1 MSTRNG
7 LGDLLFGRTRGAIL
21 ALLYGRADQSFYTR
35 QIAREVDASVG
46 AVQRELEN
54 LSKVGLI
61 IRSSVG
67 SQVFYQANRNA
78 PIFREMQALVNKT
91 IGIFSV
97 LRSALH
103 PLAKRVLVAFV
114 YGSVARE
121 EETAQS
127 DVDLMV
133 VGKATLDE
141 ILSRLSSVEKNI
153 GRPIN
158 PTVYSV
164 EEFKSKLASGNHFL
178 TAVLKGQKE
187 FLLGDEDELRKVGGV
202 RLAKAGADHSQ
213 DLVALDLAFHTII
226 AGASRTRLL
235 QLCREPIGQLFY
247 PSFLRLVLRLNV
259 VEQLVSPTNRISR
272 RLADARRRQGTACEY
287 QARRRFSR
295 GYELANLDIAQ
306 PVTWAATWAADG

>member
-1 MSTRNG
+1 MKYVLILSTIVLGMSTLNG
-7 LGDLLFGRTRGAIL
+7 LGDLLFGRTRGAVL
-21 ALLYGRADQSFYTR
+21 ALLYGHADQSFYTR

-61 IRSSVG
+61 VRSSVG
-67 SQVFYQANRNA
+67 SQVFYQAKRDS

-91 IGIFSV
+91 IGVFSV

-121 EETAQS
+121 EEKAQS
-127 DVDLMV
+127 DVDLLV

-141 ILSRLSSVEKNI
+141 VLSRLSNVEKRI

-164 EEFKSKLASGNHFL
+164 AEFKSRLASGNHFL
-178 TAVLKGQKE
+178 AAVLKGQKV

-202 RLAKAGADHSQ
+202 RLATAGTDQ
-213 DLVALDLAFHTII
+213 
-226 AGASRTRLL
+226 SR
-235 QLCREPIGQLFY
+235 
-247 PSFLRLVLRLNV
+247 
-259 VEQLVSPTNRISR
+259 
-272 RLADARRRQGTACEY
+272 
-287 QARRRFSR
+287 
-295 GYELANLDIAQ
+295 
-306 PVTWAATWAADG
+306 

>member
-1 MSTRNG
+1 M
-7 LGDLLFGRTRGAIL
+7 

-35 QIAREVDASVG
+35 QIAREVDGSVG

-61 IRSSVG
+61 VRKSVG
-67 SQVFYQANRNA
+67 SQVFYQANRDA

-91 IGIFSV
+91 VGIFSI
-97 LRSALH
+97 LQAALH
-103 PLAKRVLVAFV
+103 PLSKRISVAFV

-141 ILSRLSSVEKNI
+141 VLSRLSPVEKSI

-164 EEFKSKLASGNHFL
+164 SEFKSKLGTENHFL
-178 TAVLKGQKE
+178 TSVLKGQKL
-187 FLLGDEDELRKVGGV
+187 FLMGDESELRKVGGA
-202 RLAKAGADHSQ
+202 RLAKAGAD
-213 DLVALDLAFHTII
+213 
-226 AGASRTRLL
+226 
-235 QLCREPIGQLFY
+235 
-247 PSFLRLVLRLNV
+247 
-259 VEQLVSPTNRISR
+259 
-272 RLADARRRQGTACEY
+272 
-287 QARRRFSR
+287 
-295 GYELANLDIAQ
+295 Q
-306 PVTWAATWAADG
+306 PQ

>member
-1 MSTRNG
+1 MSTTTG
-7 LGDLLFGRTRGAIL
+7 LADLLFGRTRGAIL
-21 ALLYGRADQSFYTR
+21 ALLYGHADQSFYTR
-35 QIAREVDASVG
+35 QIARQADASVG

-61 IRSSVG
+61 VRSSLG
-67 SQVFYQANRNA
+67 SQVFYQANREA

-97 LRSALH
+97 LQSALR

-121 EETAQS
+121 QETAQS

-133 VGKATLDE
+133 IGKATLDE
-141 ILSRLSSVEKNI
+141 VLARLTTVEKSV

-164 EEFKSKLASGNHFL
+164 AEFKSKLASENHFL
-178 TAVLKGQKE
+178 NAVLKGQKV

-202 RLAKAGADHSQ
+202 RLAKAGGD
-213 DLVALDLAFHTII
+213 
-226 AGASRTRLL
+226 
-235 QLCREPIGQLFY
+235 
-247 PSFLRLVLRLNV
+247 
-259 VEQLVSPTNRISR
+259 
-272 RLADARRRQGTACEY
+272 
-287 QARRRFSR
+287 
-295 GYELANLDIAQ
+295 Q
-306 PVTWAATWAADG
+306 PA